1 MTRRVFPDL
10 FFVVVVGFLPTA
22 AVERKS
28 SCEEVCVLFE
38 G

>member
-1 MTRRVFPDL
+1 MTRRVFLD

-22 AVERKS
+22 AVETKS